1 MEQYNTDLWMTKLED
16 IEEMASALLPPGE
29 IAILIGITSPAETLF
44 FTEVCR
50 SHAASPIYLAYT
62 RGKLRTKFEL
72 RKTVIKLAKAGSP
85 AAEPLAD
92 RYMIEQK
99 SAE

>member
-1 MEQYNTDLWMTKLED
+1 MEQYNKDHWMSQLGE
-16 IEEMASALLPPGE
+16 IEEMAAALLPPGE

-44 FTEVCR
+44 FMEVCR

>member
-44 FTEVCR
+44 FIEVCR

>member
-1 MEQYNTDLWMTKLED
+1 MELYNTDLWMNKLAD

-44 FTEVCR
+44 FIEVCR

>member
-1 MEQYNTDLWMTKLED
+1 MELFNTDLWMNKLAD
-16 IEEMASALLPPGE
+16 IEKMASALLPPGE

-44 FTEVCR
+44 FIEVCR